1 MLHRRDFT
9 PNATPPL
16 SGLKVVDLSRLVAGN
31 MVSLQLADH
40 GAEVIKIEDPSKGDP
55 LRAWRTNGHSLHWK
69 VYARNKKSL
78 ALDLRKPEA
87 MAILTDLIAQSDI
100 LIENFRPGTLEAMGL
115 APQTLHAANPKL
127 IIVRVSG
134 FGQDG
139 PYRERPGFGT
149 LVEGMSGFAAMNGF
163 SDREPVLPPLALAD
177 MVAGL
182 YGAFA
187 VMIARRHVEAG
198 GAGQVIDLPL
208 LDPMISI
215 LGPQAA
221 MFQVSGEIPPRT
233 GSRSNTTSPRNVFRT
248 ADGKYISISASI
260 QAMAERLL
268 RTIGREDM
276 ITDPRFATNTAR
288 TANAAECEAPIAA
301 FIAARTR
308 DDVLT
313 LFEKAEITAAPV
325 YDIDQLIADPHV
337 AAREILVELPDQ
349 DLGHVAMHA
358 VTPRLQST
366 PGAIRTPAPTLGEH
380 TAEILR
386 RLGHTEATIT
396 ALAKSGAV
404 KTS

>member
-1 MLHRRDFT
+1 MLHRCDFT
-9 PNATPPL
+9 PEATPPL

-55 LRAWRTNGHSLHWK
+55 LRAWKTNSHSLHWK

-100 LIENFRPGTLEAMGL
+100 LIENFRPGTLESMGL
-115 APQTLHAANPKL
+115 APETLHAANPQL

-163 SDREPVLPPLALAD
+163 EDREPVLPPLALAD

-233 GSRSNTTSPRNVFRT
+233 GSRSNTTAPRNVFRT
-248 ADGKYISISASI
+248 ADAKYISISASI

-268 RTIGREDM
+268 RTIGRADM

-288 TANAAECEAPIAA
+288 VTNAEECEAPIAA

-308 DDVLT
+308 DEVLAI
-313 LFEKAEITAAPV
+313 FEKAEITAAPV

-337 AAREILVELPDQ
+337 AAREILVELPDA

-358 VTPRLQST
+358 ITPRLETT
-366 PGAIRTPAPTLGEH
+366 PGAIRTPAPNLGEH

-386 RLGHTEATIT
+386 RLGRDDVAIN
-396 ALAKSGAV
+396 ALVKAGAV
-404 KTS
+404 RVK

>member
-9 PNATPPL
+9 PEATPPL

-40 GAEVIKIEDPSKGDP
+40 GAEVIKIEDPTKGDP
-55 LRAWRTNGHSLHWK
+55 LRHWKTNGHSLHWK

-78 ALDLRKPEA
+78 ALDLRKPAA
-87 MAILTDLIAQSDI
+87 MAILADLIAQSDI
-100 LIENFRPGTLEAMGL
+100 LIENFRPGTLESMDL
-115 APQTLHAANPKL
+115 APETLHARNPQL
-127 IIVRVSG
+127 IIVRISG

-149 LVEGMSGFAAMNGF
+149 LDEGMSGFAAMNGF
-163 SDREPVLPPLALAD
+163 EDREPVLPPLALAD

-187 VMIARRHVEAG
+187 VMIARREVEAG
-198 GAGQVIDLPL
+198 RPGQVIDLPL

-221 MFQVSGEIPPRT
+221 MYQVSGEIPPRT
-233 GSRSNTTSPRNVFRT
+233 GSRSNTTAPRNVFQTR
-248 ADGKYISISASI
+248 DGKHISISASI

-268 RTIGREDM
+268 RTIGRPDM

-288 TANAAECEAPIAA
+288 VANAEACEAPIAE
-301 FIAARTR
+301 FIAARDR
-308 DDVLT
+308 AEILA

-337 AAREILVELPDQ
+337 AAREILVELPDAE
-349 DLGHVAMHA
+349 LGHIAMHA
-358 VTPRLQST
+358 VTPRLAAT

-380 TAEILR
+380 TTEILR
-386 RLGHTEATIT
+386 RLGHTTAAIT
-396 ALAKSGAV
+396 ALAAAGAIRLG
-404 KTS
+404 